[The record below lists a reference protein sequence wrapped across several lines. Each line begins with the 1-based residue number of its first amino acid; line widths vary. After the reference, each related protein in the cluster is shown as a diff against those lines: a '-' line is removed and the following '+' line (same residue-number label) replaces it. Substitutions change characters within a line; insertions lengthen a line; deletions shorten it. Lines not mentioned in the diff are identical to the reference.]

1 LALWGPLVGI
11 SVTSIVIALLLWRH
25 LEATSSPGDRF
36 YRAWSNDDNRTAE
49 ELAWKM
55 VRRNPARLSWWI
67 RFTDAH
73 ADVIDGGEGSSIGE
87 PEIRQQVAKIS
98 DAQASAIESYFYAM
112 RTHAG
117 EPDPSKVLP
126 LADASPPAQY
136 ANLVLAEGAL
146 EKKDWRAAA
155 MRFER
160 EGSSSS
166 DVDETCLRRAL
177 RTRIGHDDW
186 TAVRAR
192 INDPRWAAV
201 ADASFRLDLAVHDRD
216 VLRVLLWV
224 WPAGYV
230 RTTAWP
236 VALALM
242 AGALWF
248 WIATRLGR
256 IHDGVQGRISLY
268 ALAFV
273 LGVLSIYPTII
284 LGTIEDEL
292 GFVEV
297 GQHVPDF
304 IYNVF
309 GIGLREE
316 ACKAILFLPLL
327 WILLRRG
334 SRIEA
339 MTCGALV
346 GLGFAAEENIGYF
359 EHGADAALSRFL
371 SANFLHMALTAL
383 VALSMFD
390 TLRKRATRYDAS
402 KVVFPV
408 AVAVHGAYDFCLGVD
423 DVPLSAVLS
432 IVLLIVIAQRFL
444 RQLLIASSREDE
456 RDVLNLFVGAM
467 AAITGAAYIYGTTLV
482 GPLEALRFI
491 ALGAA
496 SVAAVIVMFVREL
509 SRG

>member
-1 LALWGPLVGI
+1 M
-11 SVTSIVIALLLWRH
+11 SIVVALLLWRH
-25 LEATSSPGDRF
+25 LEATSSPGERF
-36 YRAWSNDDNRTAE
+36 YRAWSNNDNRTAE

-55 VRRNPARLSWWI
+55 VSRNPARLSWWM
-67 RFTDAH
+67 RFTDVH
-73 ADVIDGGEGSSIGE
+73 ADVIDSGEVSSTNE
-87 PEIRQQVAKIS
+87 SEIRQQLAKIS

-112 RTHAG
+112 RTHSG
-117 EPDPSKVLP
+117 EPDPAKVLP
-126 LADASPPAQY
+126 LADASPPAWY
-136 ANLVLAEGAL
+136 ANFVLAEGAL
-146 EKKDWRAAA
+146 EKKDWRTAA

-166 DVDETCLRRAL
+166 DIDETCLQRAL
-177 RTRIGHDDW
+177 RTRIRHDDW

-201 ADASFRLDLAVHDRD
+201 VDASFRLDLAVHDRD

-236 VALALM
+236 VALALI

-268 ALAFV
+268 VLSFV

-284 LGTIEDEL
+284 LGTIEDQL

-327 WILLRRG
+327 RILLRRG

-359 EHGADAALSRFL
+359 ERGSDAALSRFL

-390 TLRKRATRYDAS
+390 TLRKRATRYDAF
-402 KVVFPV
+402 KIVFPV

-423 DVPLSAVLS
+423 DVALSFLFS

-482 GPLEALRFI
+482 GPLEALRLI
-491 ALGAA
+491 ALGAV

-509 SRG
+509 SRP

>member
-1 LALWGPLVGI
+1 M
-11 SVTSIVIALLLWRH
+11 
-25 LEATSSPGDRF
+25 
-36 YRAWSNDDNRTAE
+36 
-49 ELAWKM
+49 AWKM
-55 VRRNPARLSWWI
+55 VRGNPARLSWWM

-73 ADVIDGGEGSSIGE
+73 AEVIGGEGSSISE
-87 PEIRQQVAKIS
+87 PEIRQQLAKVS
-98 DAQASAIESYFYAM
+98 DTQSSAIESYYYVT
-112 RTHAG
+112 RTHSG

-126 LADASPPAQY
+126 LADASPPAPY
-136 ANLVLAEGAL
+136 ANFVLAEGAL
-146 EKKDWRAAA
+146 EKNDWRTAA

-177 RTRIGHDDW
+177 GERMYHDDW
-186 TAVRAR
+186 AAVRAR

-201 ADASFRLDLAVHDRD
+201 VDASLRLDLAVHDRD
-216 VLRVLLWV
+216 VFRVLLWV

-236 VALALM
+236 VALALI

-268 ALAFV
+268 ALSFA

-284 LGTIEDEL
+284 LGTIEGEL

-359 EHGADAALSRFL
+359 EHGADALSRFL
-371 SANFLHMALTAL
+371 SANFLHMGLTAL

-390 TLRKRATRYDAS
+390 TLRKRATRYDTF

-408 AVAVHGAYDFCLGVD
+408 AVAVHGAYDFCLGVT
-423 DVPLSAVLS
+423 DVAFSSLFS
-432 IVLLIVIAQRFL
+432 IVLLIVIARRFL

-482 GPLEALRFI
+482 GPLEALRLI

-496 SVAAVIVMFVREL
+496 GVAAMIVMFVREL
-509 SRG
+509 SPR

>member
-1 LALWGPLVGI
+1 
-11 SVTSIVIALLLWRH
+11 
-25 LEATSSPGDRF
+25 
-36 YRAWSNDDNRTAE
+36 
-49 ELAWKM
+49 M
-55 VRRNPARLSWWI
+55 

-73 ADVIDGGEGSSIGE
+73 ADVVVGEEGSSISE
-87 PEIRQQVAKIS
+87 PEIRQQLAKIS
-98 DAQASAIESYFYAM
+98 DTQASAIESYFYAV
-112 RTHAG
+112 RTHSG

-126 LADASPPAQY
+126 LADASPPAPY
-136 ANLVLAEGAL
+136 ANFVLGEGAL
-146 EKKDWRAAA
+146 EKKDWRTEA

-177 RTRIGHDDW
+177 RARIRHDDW
-186 TAVRAR
+186 AAVRAR
-192 INDPRWAAV
+192 INDPRWAGV
-201 ADASFRLDLAVHDRD
+201 VDASLRLDLAVHDRD
-216 VLRVLLWV
+216 VLSVLLWV
-224 WPAGYV
+224 WPADYV

-236 VALALM
+236 VALALI

-256 IHDGVQGRISLY
+256 IHDGVRGRIFLY
-268 ALAFV
+268 ALSFV

-284 LGTIEDEL
+284 LGTIENEL

-297 GQHVPDF
+297 GQYVPDF

-309 GIGLREE
+309 GIGLPEE

-327 WILLRRG
+327 RILLRRG

-359 EHGADAALSRFL
+359 GHGADAALSRFL

-390 TLRKRATRYDAS
+390 TLRKRETRYDTF
-402 KVVFPV
+402 KVVFPL
-408 AVAVHGAYDFCLGVD
+408 AVAVHGAYDFCLGVN
-423 DVPLSAVLS
+423 DVAFSFLIS

-456 RDVLNLFVGAM
+456 RAVLNIFVGAM

-482 GPLEALRFI
+482 GPLEALRLI

-496 SVAAVIVMFVREL
+496 SVAAVIIMFVREL